1 VRLHLPAVLTK
12 FTTMKRIKHRLPI
25 PQHEFGF
32 VPDTFNMFQQTTQD
46 GDRLA
51 RERAQADEARRHAE
65 TAQARLFAPQTAARV

>member
-32 VPDTFNMFQQTTQD
+32 APDTFNLFQQSTLD

-51 RERAQADEARRHAE
+51 RERAQADEARRLAN
-65 TAQARLFAPQTAARV
+65 TAQARLFAPQSAARV